1 MNSRLSLAARKFAV
15 EKSRMC
21 KNRTDV
27 QKRKDEEIKKA
38 VAVEKLI
45 ERNSQS

>member
-1 MNSRLSLAARKFAV
+1 
-15 EKSRMC
+15 
-21 KNRTDV
+21 V

-45 ERNSQS
+45 ERNYTQS